1 MSRARSSSPQIQDLD
16 KQLRKNTALLYSQIL
31 KYQINLACQYSRAGF
46 FRFLRDV
53 IVADNWKDMLQA
65 LKATEENIRR
75 DLNLLDRVTLDK
87 IDLDIASLHGKAD
100 GMLAEVKEVRTDIKV

>member
-1 MSRARSSSPQIQDLD
+1 MSRARSSSPQIQDLG

-31 KYQINLACQYSRAGF
+31 KYQINLARQYSRAGI

-53 IVADNWKDMLQA
+53 IVADNWKDMLEA

-87 IDLDIASLHGKAD
+87 IDLEIASLHGKAD
-100 GMLAEVKEVRTDIKV
+100 GTLAEVKEVRTDIKV